1 MRTGSLTSRRAPGPE
16 AAPSGAAGSAPP
28 VRRGLFAR
36 LGSALAVVAVSL
48 IVPLLVLE
56 AGLRLFA
63 PQTTAVNVSEWDPS
77 YGWRNRPGAR
87 GFFRTPEFNMQ
98 VRINSLGLRGDET
111 TVDKPPGTFRLLGL
125 GDSFAFGHGVA
136 VESCF
141 VSVAGRTLDERSRAA
156 RGPRVEFLNAGVGKW
171 GTAAELLY
179 LEREG
184 LMFAPDA
191 VVLAFCVDNDFE
203 NNADGNV
210 LRLVEDRLVP
220 VENPEPT
227 MRKAQSVT
235 RRIPGYEFLAQ
246 NSHLVNFLRVR
257 ASVLEARGIQA
268 RARPTAAGD
277 SAAADSA
284 TAPGPN
290 WEQRR
295 LPVTLMLMDSL
306 AVRTRAAGTGLLV
319 LFVPSRWQT
328 VPEARW
334 GGRMFQDPRPH
345 AAMVEQVIAHLDS
358 LGVPVVYPVRELS
371 EAGRERELYFE
382 EQHLNDA
389 GSRIVAEALVEGLA
403 AAGLV
408 PGARAAADSL
418 PATSK

>member
-1 MRTGSLTSRRAPGPE
+1 MAIGLLRRRFAPSPDTAPG
-16 AAPSGAAGSAPP
+16 GAGGSPP
-28 VRRGLFAR
+28 ARRGLLAR
-36 LGSALAVVAVSL
+36 LGSALAVALVSL
-48 IVPLLVLE
+48 IVPLLILE
-56 AGLRLFA
+56 VGLRVFA
-63 PQTTAVNVSEWDPS
+63 PQTTAVNVSEWDPN

-98 VRINSLGLRGDET
+98 VRINSLGLRDDET
-111 TVDKPPGTFRLLGL
+111 TREKPAGTFRLLGL
-125 GDSFAFGHGVA
+125 GDSFGFGHGVA
-136 VESCF
+136 AESCF
-141 VSVAGRTLDERSRAA
+141 ISVAERDLDAGSRSSG
-156 RGPRVEFLNAGVGKW
+156 GPRVEFLNAGVGKW

-184 LMFAPDA
+184 LKFAPDA

-210 LRLVEDRLVP
+210 LRLEGDRLVP
-220 VENPEPT
+220 VVSPEPT
-227 MRKAQSVT
+227 MRKAQNVT
-235 RRIPGYEFLAQ
+235 RMIPGYEFLAQ

-257 ASVLEARGIQA
+257 ASVLEARGIRA
-268 RARPTAAGD
+268 RVRPTAAAD

-284 TAPGPN
+284 TASGPS
-290 WEQRR
+290 WEERK

-306 AVRTRAAGTGLLV
+306 VVRTRAAGTGLLV

-345 AAMVEQVIAHLDS
+345 AAMAERVIAHLDS

-371 EAGRERELYFE
+371 EAGRNRELYFE

-389 GSRIVAEALVEGLA
+389 GSRIVAGALVEGLA
-403 AAGLV
+403 AAGLA
-408 PGARAAADSL
+408 PGTPVRTGPPAAGSR
-418 PATSK
+418 P